1 MEFPCDVRYI
11 YIYYVYKKYI
21 CNIKIMLHEN
31 VLCKYFNY
39 TYYNCIIIHNILYHF
54 HIFYVKH
61 NYVYIIII
69 YST

>member
-11 YIYYVYKKYI
+11 YIMYI
-21 CNIKIMLHEN
+21 RNIYNIKIMLHKN

-39 TYYNCIIIHNILYHF
+39 AYYNCIIIHNIYHF

-69 YST
+69 YSI